1 MTNTRRRLTGTVVS
15 TNMTKTVVVRV
26 DRTVRH
32 PLYGKV
38 IHRSEKFMAHDEN
51 GCQTG
56 DRVKIVESKPLS
68 ARKRW
73 VVEEIILHKQD
84 IKVPTDSPSGGE
96 S

>member
-15 TNMTKTVVVRV
+15 TKMTNTVVVRV

-38 IHRSEKFMAHDEN
+38 IHRSEKFMAHDES

-73 VVEEIILHKQD
+73 VVEEIVQRGQD
-84 IKVPTDSPSGGE
+84 IQVPLENPSGGA

>member
-1 MTNTRRRLTGTVVS
+1 MTNLRRRLTGTVVS

-51 GCQTG
+51 GCHTG
-56 DRVKIVESKPLS
+56 DRVRIVESRPLS
-68 ARKRW
+68 SRKRW
-73 VVEEIILHKQD
+73 VVEEIVLHGQE
-84 IKVPTDSPSGGE
+84 IQVAAETPSGGE
-96 S
+96 E